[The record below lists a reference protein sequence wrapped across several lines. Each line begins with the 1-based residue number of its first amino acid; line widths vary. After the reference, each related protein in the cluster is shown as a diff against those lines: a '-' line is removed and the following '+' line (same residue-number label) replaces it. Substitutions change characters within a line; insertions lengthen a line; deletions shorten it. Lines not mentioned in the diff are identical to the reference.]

1 MPSNNTLFAKI
12 TLEIRT
18 NSTSA
23 DGERQLLT
31 ISSAADYDWLAV
43 RWRHEVGPKMPYPA
57 IPEATHTKITLL
69 LADDHPAFR
78 EGLSRILAQEYDFE
92 IVAKVGDGWEAV
104 KAAET
109 FLPNV
114 AIVDVAMP
122 GLDGIEAL
130 KLIRMKSPTTAVIVL
145 SAYDYESYVLPAVE
159 AGAAAY
165 LLKSALVDDVV
176 SAIKSVHKGHSVFGA
191 GASGKIAARL
201 SETAGKTRQVTSQRL
216 HGRELEVLRLAA
228 GGLTNKAIAAKLVIS
243 DRTVQAHFHN
253 ILRKLGATS
262 RTEAVLRALRE
273 GWMTFDKLS

>member
-1 MPSNNTLFAKI
+1 MPNP
-12 TLEIRT
+12 
-18 NSTSA
+18 
-23 DGERQLLT
+23 
-31 ISSAADYDWLAV
+31 AV
-43 RWRHEVGPKMPYPA
+43 Q
-57 IPEATHTKITLL
+57 EATHRKITVL

-78 EGLSRILAQEYDFE
+78 EGLSRILAEEYDFE
-92 IVAKVGDGWEAV
+92 IVAMVGDGWEAV
-104 KAAET
+104 KAAERL
-109 FLPNV
+109 LPNV
-114 AIVDVAMP
+114 AIIDVAMP

-130 KLIRMKSPTTAVIVL
+130 KLIRMKSPRTAVIVL

-191 GASGKIAARL
+191 AASGKIAARL
-201 SETAGKTRQVTSQRL
+201 CETAGKTREVTTHRL
-216 HGRELEVLRLAA
+216 HGRELEVLGLAA

-273 GWMTFDKLS
+273 GWITFDKLS

>member
-1 MPSNNTLFAKI
+1 MPDTA
-12 TLEIRT
+12 IR
-18 NSTSA
+18 
-23 DGERQLLT
+23 
-31 ISSAADYDWLAV
+31 
-43 RWRHEVGPKMPYPA
+43 
-57 IPEATHTKITLL
+57 EATQKRITLL

-78 EGLSRILAQEYDFE
+78 EGLSLILAEENDFE

-104 KAAET
+104 KAAER

-122 GLDGIEAL
+122 GLNGIEAL
-130 KLIRMKSPTTAVIVL
+130 KQIRMKSPRTAVIVL

-165 LLKSALVDDVV
+165 LLKSSLVDDVV
-176 SAIKSVHKGHSVFGA
+176 SAIRSVHRGHSVFGA
-191 GASGKIAARL
+191 GASCKIAARL
-201 SETAGKTRQVTSQRL
+201 SETAGKTREVTRQRL

-228 GGLTNKAIAAKLVIS
+228 GGLTNKAIAASLVIS

-253 ILRKLGATS
+253 ILRKLGVTS

-273 GWMTFDKLS
+273 GWITFDNLS